1 MIVKMGDGMKK
12 LGKQVAVIG
21 GSEGGEQ
28 ELIHAER
35 VGLLLAQHGVVI
47 LSGGR
52 GGVMEA
58 SCRGASHV
66 GGIVVGI
73 VPGSEGNS
81 YLTIIIKTRMDHAR
95 NFILVGSA
103 DAVIAIGGEYG
114 TLTEIAYA
122 LKSGI
127 PVYGIS
133 TWDIPGV
140 IPCESPDEAVHRAI
154 SDP

>member
-1 MIVKMGDGMKK
+1 MVVKMGDGMKK

-35 VGLLLAQHGVVI
+35 VGLLLAQHGVVL

-81 YLTIIIKTRMDHAR
+81 YLTVIIKTRMDHAR

>member
-1 MIVKMGDGMKK
+1 MVMKMGDGIRNP
-12 LGKQVAVIG
+12 GRQVAVIG
-21 GSEGGEQ
+21 GSEAEK
-28 ELIHAER
+28 EALLHAER
-35 VGLLLAQHGVVI
+35 VGLLLAQHGAVL

-58 SCRGASHV
+58 SCRGAFHA

-81 YLTIIIKTRMDHAR
+81 YLTVIIKTRMDHAR

-140 IPCESPDEAVHRAI
+140 IPCESPDQAVLRAI

>member
-1 MIVKMGDGMKK
+1 MGDGMKK

>member
-1 MIVKMGDGMKK
+1 MVVKMGDGMKK

-21 GSEGGEQ
+21 GSEGGEE

-35 VGLLLAQHGVVI
+35 VGLLLAQHGVVL

-122 LKSGI
+122 LKLGI

>member
-35 VGLLLAQHGVVI
+35 VGLLLAQHGVVL

>member
-1 MIVKMGDGMKK
+1 MVVKMGDGMKK

-35 VGLLLAQHGVVI
+35 VGLLLAQHGVVL

-73 VPGSEGNS
+73 VPSSEGNS

>member
-1 MIVKMGDGMKK
+1 MVVKMGDGMKK

>member
-1 MIVKMGDGMKK
+1 MVVKMGDGMKK

-21 GSEGGEQ
+21 GSEGGEE

-35 VGLLLAQHGVVI
+35 VGLLLAQHGVVL

>member
-1 MIVKMGDGMKK
+1 MVVKMGDGMKK

-35 VGLLLAQHGVVI
+35 VGLLLAQHGGGL

-52 GGVMEA
+52 GGGMEA

>member
-1 MIVKMGDGMKK
+1 MVVKMGDGMKK

-35 VGLLLAQHGVVI
+35 VGLLLAQHGVVL

>member
-1 MIVKMGDGMKK
+1 MGDGIRNP
-12 LGKQVAVIG
+12 GRQVAVIG
-21 GSEGGEQ
+21 GSEAEK
-28 ELIHAER
+28 EALLHAER
-35 VGLLLAQHGVVI
+35 VGLLLAQHGAVL

-58 SCRGASHV
+58 SCRGAFHA

-81 YLTIIIKTRMDHAR
+81 YLTVIIKTRMDHAR

-140 IPCESPDEAVHRAI
+140 IPCESPDQAVLRAI